1 MENELIL
8 FETADKEIK
17 LTVPI
22 ENNTVWLNRK
32 QLAELFGR
40 LHRKESKSKDLL

>member
-17 LTVPI
+17 LTVPAYHLSPGKSSLYK
-22 ENNTVWLNRK
+22 EGTPYRRNLRK
-32 QLAELFGR
+32 PSPAC
-40 LHRKESKSKDLL
+40 